1 MLPEDFLS
9 YPTYKKTD
17 VFVFVYR
24 HDTYSNLLDG
34 SFAIEKALV
43 SHHLVNR
50 QLFFVM
56 GRGEPAGRY
65 TTAENYQ
72 TCHL

>member
-9 YPTYKKTD
+9 YPTYKKID
-17 VFVFVYR
+17 VFFVYR

-56 GRGEPAGRY
+56 GGGEPAGRY

>member
-9 YPTYKKTD
+9 YPTYKKID
-17 VFVFVYR
+17 VFFVYR

-50 QLFFVM
+50 QLFFVI
-56 GRGEPAGRY
+56 GGGPAGRY